1 MDKLKRIVV
10 KVGTSTLTHETG
22 SINLRQVEKLVRVI
36 ADLMNMGMEVVLVSS
51 GAISVGVGELGLAER
66 PSDIRQKQ
74 ALAAIGQ
81 VSLMAIYDKFFK
93 EYGYNTSQVLL
104 TKFVLD
110 DDLRYNYA
118 RNAFE
123 TMIGYRVV
131 PVVNENDVI
140 STYEIEF
147 GDNDTLSAYVAEL
160 VKADILVI
168 LSDID
173 GFYNGDPRDEKSEI
187 IPAVNEITEEI
198 KSCARGEGTRRG
210 TGGMITKLRAAE
222 FVCGH
227 GIDMVIAN
235 GEKPE
240 ILYDIVNKEKIHGT
254 LFKGKTLK

>member
-168 LSDID
+168 LSDI
-173 GFYNGDPRDEKSEI
+173 
-187 IPAVNEITEEI
+187 
-198 KSCARGEGTRRG
+198 
-210 TGGMITKLRAAE
+210 
-222 FVCGH
+222 
-227 GIDMVIAN
+227 
-235 GEKPE
+235 
-240 ILYDIVNKEKIHGT
+240 
-254 LFKGKTLK
+254 

>member
-1 MDKLKRIVV
+1 MDKLKRVVV

-173 GFYNGDPRDEKSEI
+173 GFYNGDPRDDNSEI
-187 IPAVNEITEEI
+187 IPVVEEITEEI

-210 TGGMITKLRAAE
+210 TGGMITKLRAAK

-240 ILYDIVNKEKIHGT
+240 ILYDIVNKEKIRGT